1 MLKSKSKEQVLQGS
15 DSPKVHWN
23 VKTITETESSSKPNS
38 KSDATKAT
46 TEAESQTTPTA
57 MENKPE
63 ADQTT
68 KVVLEKQDMEHSEKE
83 EDIVE
88 SKPVDDST
96 SNATLENQSNTLKSM
111 FFFKADLIFWLGQF
125 KYFRNFLG
133 AKATERYTNVK
144 KQGLRFSNE
153 PTFILNVLHLL
164 IMYVHIFFTNFFFSI
179 SEEEKDQSSSAKEEL
194 KPASSASTNKEDSGT
209 QVHPD
214 DTSSSTTSASTETA
228 KKTTEEIKQETEVKT
243 AVSSKPPTQE
253 PDDDDDEPEASDSS
267 PDNRFLKFPEEIG
280 RGSFKTVYRGLD
292 TNTGVSVAW
301 CELQVRIF
309 YMIIKINFQNCPSD
323 PDSCGRGVIK

>member
-1 MLKSKSKEQVLQGS
+1 M
-15 DSPKVHWN
+15 
-23 VKTITETESSSKPNS
+23 
-38 KSDATKAT
+38 
-46 TEAESQTTPTA
+46 
-57 MENKPE
+57 
-63 ADQTT
+63 
-68 KVVLEKQDMEHSEKE
+68 
-83 EDIVE
+83 
-88 SKPVDDST
+88 
-96 SNATLENQSNTLKSM
+96 
-111 FFFKADLIFWLGQF
+111 
-125 KYFRNFLG
+125 
-133 AKATERYTNVK
+133 
-144 KQGLRFSNE
+144 
-153 PTFILNVLHLL
+153 
-164 IMYVHIFFTNFFFSI
+164 
-179 SEEEKDQSSSAKEEL
+179 

-301 CELQVRIF
+301 CELQVRFFSSF
-309 YMIIKINFQNCPSD
+309 YILSKQISNKTP
-323 PDSCGRGVIK
+323 PASCGGTCNELVIFLEFFKQYI

>member
-1 MLKSKSKEQVLQGS
+1 
-15 DSPKVHWN
+15 
-23 VKTITETESSSKPNS
+23 
-38 KSDATKAT
+38 
-46 TEAESQTTPTA
+46 
-57 MENKPE
+57 
-63 ADQTT
+63 
-68 KVVLEKQDMEHSEKE
+68 
-83 EDIVE
+83 
-88 SKPVDDST
+88 
-96 SNATLENQSNTLKSM
+96 
-111 FFFKADLIFWLGQF
+111 
-125 KYFRNFLG
+125 
-133 AKATERYTNVK
+133 
-144 KQGLRFSNE
+144 
-153 PTFILNVLHLL
+153 
-164 IMYVHIFFTNFFFSI
+164 MYIHIFFTNFFFSI
-179 SEEEKDQSSSAKEEL
+179 SEAEKDQSSSAKEEL

-301 CELQVRIF
+301 CELQVRFFFLLFTFYQNKFPTKLSLLLPPVVVRVSNELVIILEIF
-309 YMIIKINFQNCPSD
+309 KQYI
-323 PDSCGRGVIK
+323 

>member
-1 MLKSKSKEQVLQGS
+1 M
-15 DSPKVHWN
+15 
-23 VKTITETESSSKPNS
+23 
-38 KSDATKAT
+38 
-46 TEAESQTTPTA
+46 
-57 MENKPE
+57 
-63 ADQTT
+63 
-68 KVVLEKQDMEHSEKE
+68 
-83 EDIVE
+83 
-88 SKPVDDST
+88 
-96 SNATLENQSNTLKSM
+96 
-111 FFFKADLIFWLGQF
+111 
-125 KYFRNFLG
+125 
-133 AKATERYTNVK
+133 
-144 KQGLRFSNE
+144 
-153 PTFILNVLHLL
+153 
-164 IMYVHIFFTNFFFSI
+164 
-179 SEEEKDQSSSAKEEL
+179 

-301 CELQVRIF
+301 CELQVRF
-309 YMIIKINFQNCPSD
+309 FSFFFLHFIKINFQQNCHS
-323 PDSCGRGVIK
+323 SCLLCGGTCNELVIFLEFFKQYI